1 MTRMTDRETPKAPQP
16 GERYGERQIA
26 AAALEAVPNPAADR
40 DYKITISYPEF
51 TCLCPRSGYPDF
63 ATIRVTYVPDEK
75 IVELKALKFY
85 LNHYRNEYIFH
96 EAVVNRILDDL
107 VAVASPRWISV
118 VGDFNVRGNVKTVV
132 TAVHQQPGYAGP
144 PAYLQVHLDG

>member
-1 MTRMTDRETPKAPQP
+1 MTDRETSKVPRP

-26 AAALEAVPNPAADR
+26 AADIEAVPNPSPDR
-40 DYKITISYPEF
+40 DYKIAISYPEF

-63 ATIRVTYVPDEK
+63 ATIRVTYVPDER
-75 IVELKALKFY
+75 IVELRALKLY
-85 LNHYRNEYIFH
+85 LNRYRNEYVFH

-107 VAVASPRWISV
+107 VAAANPRWIRV

-132 TAVHQQPGYAGP
+132 TAAYQQPEYAGP
-144 PAYLQVHLDG
+144 PAYLGMEIEG